1 MSGPRV
7 AAELSAILLVF
18 LVLAASMAAPGAA
31 RAQAPSAAVAAPDV
45 YWVYVGTY
53 TSGRGENRSQGI
65 YLMDLDM
72 RSGKLGAPRLVARS
86 TDPSFLAIHPSRKFL
101 YSVNELGEF
110 QGHRGGGVS
119 AFAIDPTSGSLT
131 PLNQQ
136 SSAGEGPCHLV
147 VDRAGKNVLV
157 ANYGSGTV
165 AGLPIEPDGTLRPAS
180 SVVQHRGSGA
190 DPSRQAGPHAHSINL
205 DAGNRFAVAADL
217 GLDKV
222 FSYAFDAANG
232 KLTPNEPAFAQ
243 VAPASGPR
251 HFAFHPA
258 GQFGYVINEM
268 ANTVTAFAYDP
279 AKGSLTEIQT
289 ISTLP
294 EDFKGTSH
302 TAEVVAHPSG
312 KFLYGSNRGHDSIAI
327 FTIDASTGRLSTAGC
342 EPTQGKNPRN
352 FALDPTGTY
361 LLAENMG
368 SDSIVVFRIDQQTG
382 ALRPTGQTVAVSK
395 PVCIRMIPKPGTA
408 SR

>member
-1 MSGPRV
+1 MSGPRCAV
-7 AAELSAILLVF
+7 ELSTILLVF
-18 LVLAASMAAPGAA
+18 LALVTAMAAPGAA
-31 RAQAPSAAVAAPDV
+31 RAQAPSGAVAAPEV

-53 TSGRGENRSQGI
+53 TGGTDENRSQGI
-65 YLMDLDM
+65 YLLELDV
-72 RSGKLGAPRLVARS
+72 RSGKLGAPRLVARA

-110 QGHRGGGVS
+110 RGHRGGGVS
-119 AFAIDPTSGSLT
+119 AFAIDPTRGTLP

-136 SSAGEGPCHLV
+136 SSAGDGPCHLV
-147 VDRAGKNVLV
+147 IDRAGKNVLV
-157 ANYGSGTV
+157 ANYGSGSL
-165 AGLPIEPDGTLRPAS
+165 ACLPIEPDGSLRPAS
-180 SVVQHRGSGA
+180 SVIQHRGSGA
-190 DPSRQAGPHAHSINL
+190 DPGRQAGPHAHSINL
-205 DAGNRFAVAADL
+205 DAANHFAVAADL

-222 FSYAFDAANG
+222 FIYAFDAANG

-243 VAPASGPR
+243 VAPRSGPR
-251 HFAFHPA
+251 HFAFRPD

-268 ANTVTAFAYDP
+268 ANTVTAFAYDA
-279 AKGSLTEIQT
+279 AKGSLTEVQT

-302 TAEVVAHPSG
+302 TAEVVVHPSG
-312 KFLYGSNRGHDSIAI
+312 KFLYGSNRGHDSLAI
-327 FTIDASTGRLSTAGC
+327 FTIDASTGRLSLAGI

-368 SDSIVVFRIDQQTG
+368 SDSIVVFRIDPQTG

-395 PVCIRMIPKPGTA
+395 PVCIRMIPRPVGA